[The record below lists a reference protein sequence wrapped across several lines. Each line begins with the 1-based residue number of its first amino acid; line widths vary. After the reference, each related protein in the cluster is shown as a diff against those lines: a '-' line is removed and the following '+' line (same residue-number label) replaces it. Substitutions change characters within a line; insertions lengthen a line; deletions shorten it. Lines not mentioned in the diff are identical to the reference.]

1 MFIKMASGTIAEISL
16 KKEKK
21 KINCVGLMI
30 LFQDRSYWQV
40 VIMREYF

>member
-21 KINCVGLMI
+21 KDELCWFNDIVPRQI
-30 LFQDRSYWQV
+30 LLASCYHA
-40 VIMREYF
+40 